1 MSWAARFELRQY
13 LKGSLWVLPLLG
25 GLLGTVLAQ
34 VALLVDGA
42 VRLPSAWNYSGSTAS
57 GVLTAIVGAMV
68 ALIGFVVTIGVLVV
82 QQATGTLSPRYMR
95 LWYRDRLQK
104 AVLATFA
111 GTFTFAFSLLRRV
124 EDDFVPDIGVTT
136 AGIAVAASIGLL
148 LIYLDRFTHNLR
160 PVAVAALVARSG
172 QEVLGGWS
180 SQFRGHDAGPA
191 PVPDLAGPVQVVRA
205 DRAGSVQAV
214 DLRTMLALAQ
224 RHDST
229 IVLAR
234 SIGDFVT
241 PGTTLVEVHRAAL
254 PAGGKQLRGLFA
266 LGRERTIEQDPAFA
280 LRILVD
286 IAVKALS
293 PAVNDPTTA
302 VQVLDHIEAFV
313 TVVARIELHDRYA
326 LSNRDGA
333 VRVVIP
339 GRGWAEYLELAVTEI
354 RDYGATSTQVCRRLR
369 ALLDA
374 LLTTVPPDRQSAVRN
389 ELRRLDAAVEAAFPD
404 PVARSRASGS
414 DRQGIGGR
422 VLAWPGDDR
431 LRPM

>member
-191 PVPDLAGPVQVVRA
+191 PIPDLAGPVQVVRA

-241 PGTTLVEVHRAAL
+241 PGTTLLEVHGPAL
-254 PAGGKQLRGLFA
+254 PDGGTQLRGLFA

-339 GRGWAEYLELAVTEI
+339 GRGWSEYLELALTEI

-422 VLAWPGDDR
+422 VLAWPEDDR